1 MLILDIYSSYWQV
14 CVFTGPIL
22 SFHWEKFYT
31 KDKCSVPEFIQIKE
45 LSNILPTAQISDLLV
60 AADTRKASDR
70 HQRRALR
77 PPVESTH
84 LIMLT

>member
-31 KDKCSVPEFIQIKE
+31 KDKYSVPEFIQIKE
-45 LSNILPTAQISDLLV
+45 LSNILPTAQISDLV